1 MDRWI
6 MRGVNMES
14 RCNTVKPTGTP
25 TGPEIRAPGSEAT
38 AALQSSARKPSAS
51 PVKALAVAAAD
62 LLSHCAS
69 HSLAESR
76 CGLRCLLPPQMI
88 YSEDHGP
95 QRQLVAGRRSAVL
108 YASADGDDGLRVP
121 SWRAADRYSV
131 TKYTKCGPISPP
143 SICRA

>member
-1 MDRWI
+1 MK
-6 MRGVNMES
+6 MM
-14 RCNTVKPTGTP
+14 CNTVKPTGTP
-25 TGPEIRAPGSEAT
+25 TGTEIRAPGSEAT
-38 AALQSSARKPSAS
+38 AALQSSARKPSVS
-51 PVKALAVAAAD
+51 PVKALAAD

-69 HSLAESR
+69 HSLAESG

-88 YSEDHGP
+88 YSEDYGP

-108 YASADGDDGLRVP
+108 YASVDGDDGLRVP

-131 TKYTKCGPISPP
+131 TEYTKCGPISPP